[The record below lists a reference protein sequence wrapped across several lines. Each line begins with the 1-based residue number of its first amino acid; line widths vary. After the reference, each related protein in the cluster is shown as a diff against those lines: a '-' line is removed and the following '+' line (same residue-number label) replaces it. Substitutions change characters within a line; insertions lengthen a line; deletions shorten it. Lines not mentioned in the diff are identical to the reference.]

1 MKLFFLTMLLCIS
14 MPIIASNEVIV
25 KQISGETSWTIS
37 SIKEL
42 SFDGNGVKFLFTDNT
57 SVYYSKE
64 TLNILKFNVSISGIE
79 HLNETKQ
86 ISITGNILTIS
97 GNTNDINFFSLDGQL
112 VMQAKGSQV
121 DISGLPN
128 GAYIVKTDSL
138 TTKIV
143 KR

>member
-1 MKLFFLTMLLCIS
+1 MKLFFFTMLLCIS

-25 KQISGETSWTIS
+25 KQTSGETSWTIS

-97 GNTNDINFFSLDGQL
+97 GNTNDIKFFSLYGQL

>member
-25 KQISGETSWTIS
+25 KQTSGETSWTIS

-97 GNTNDINFFSLDGQL
+97 GNTNDIKFFSLDGQL
-112 VMQAKGSQV
+112 VMQVKGSQV

>member
-25 KQISGETSWTIS
+25 KQTSGETSWTIS

-97 GNTNDINFFSLDGQL
+97 GNTNDIKFFSLDGQL

-121 DISGLPN
+121 DISGMPN

>member
-1 MKLFFLTMLLCIS
+1 MKLFFLTMLLCIN

-25 KQISGETSWTIS
+25 KQTSGETSWTIA

-97 GNTNDINFFSLDGQL
+97 GNTNDIKFFSLDGQL

>member
-1 MKLFFLTMLLCIS
+1 MKFFFLTMLLCIS
-14 MPIIASNEVIV
+14 MTIIASNEVIV
-25 KQISGETSWTIS
+25 KQTSGETSWTIS

-42 SFDGNGVKFLFTDNT
+42 SFDGNGVNFLFTDNT

-97 GNTNDINFFSLDGQL
+97 GNTNDIKFFSLDGQL

>member
-25 KQISGETSWTIS
+25 KQTSGETSWTIS

-97 GNTNDINFFSLDGQL
+97 GNTNDIKFFSLDGQL

>member
-121 DISGLPN
+121 DISGMPN